1 MKDSMLTIRIDSD
14 VKKEAEN
21 ILKKIGL
28 NSSNAIGLFYNSIII
43 NKGLPFK
50 LRLDSIPVVS
60 DAEQKD
66 IEKILKKR
74 SKKDKEIARTES
86 YLVEL

>member
-1 MKDSMLTIRIDSD
+1 MKDSIVTARIDSNL
-14 VKKEAEN
+14 KKEAES

-28 NSSNAIGLFYNSIII
+28 SNSTAIGLFYNSVII
-43 NKGLPFK
+43 NKGLPFR
-50 LRLDSIPVVS
+50 LRVDSVPPVG

-74 SKKDKEIARTES
+74 TKADRIISHSEEL
-86 YLVEL
+86 YLTI

>member
-1 MKDSMLTIRIDSD
+1 MKDSMLTIRIDSG

-50 LRLDSIPVVS
+50 LRLDSVPPVS

-74 SKKDKEIARTES
+74 TKKDKDIARTES
-86 YLVEL
+86 YIVEL

>member
-1 MKDSMLTIRIDSD
+1 MKDSMLTIRIDSG

-50 LRLDSIPVVS
+50 LRLDSIPPVS

-74 SKKDKEIARTES
+74 TKKDKDIARTES
-86 YLVEL
+86 YIVEL

>member
-1 MKDSMLTIRIDSD
+1 MKDSMLTIRIDSN

-21 ILKKIGL
+21 ILKTIGL

-50 LRLDSIPVVS
+50 LRLDSVPAIS

-74 SKKDKEIARTES
+74 NKKDKVIARKES
-86 YLVEL
+86 YIVEL

>member
-1 MKDSMLTIRIDSD
+1 MKDSMLTIRIDSG

-50 LRLDSIPVVS
+50 LRLDAIPAVS
-60 DAEQKD
+60 DEEQKD
-66 IEKILKKR
+66 IAKILKKR
-74 SKKDKEIARTES
+74 TKKDKVIARTES
-86 YLVEL
+86 YIVEL

>member
-1 MKDSMLTIRIDSD
+1 MKDSMLTIRIDSN
-14 VKKEAEN
+14 VKKEAES

-50 LRLDSIPVVS
+50 LRLDLIPAVS
-60 DAEQKD
+60 ESEQAD

-74 SKKDKEIARTES
+74 TPKDKEIVRTES
-86 YLVEL
+86 YIIEL

>member
-1 MKDSMLTIRIDSD
+1 ML
-14 VKKEAEN
+14 KKEAEN

-50 LRLDSIPVVS
+50 LRLDSIPPVS

-66 IEKILKKR
+66 IEKVLRKR
-74 SKKDKEIARTES
+74 SEKDKEIARTES
-86 YLVEL
+86 IYH

>member
-14 VKKEAEN
+14 VKKEAEE

-43 NKGLPFK
+43 NKGIPFK
-50 LRLDSIPVVS
+50 LRLDTVPAASIS
-60 DAEQKD
+60 EQKD
-66 IEKILKKR
+66 IEKILNKR
-74 SKKDKEIARTES
+74 TKKDKEIIRTES
-86 YLVEL
+86 YIVEL

>member
-1 MKDSMLTIRIDSD
+1 MKDSMLTIRIDSG
-14 VKKEAEN
+14 VKKEAEI

-50 LRLDSIPVVS
+50 LRLDSIPQVS
-60 DAEQKD
+60 EAEQND

-86 YLVEL
+86 YIVEL